1 MPTPKK
7 SPAKKKISLS
17 GLAAAFAA
25 AEAWISVHPEAEALL
40 AKLESEGVAWLTAWV
55 RSQTAPPATPAA

>member
-1 MPTPKK
+1 MSAPKK
-7 SPAKKKISLS
+7 VISLA

-25 AEAWISVHPEAEALL
+25 AEAWIAVHPEAEALV

-55 RSQTAPPATPAA
+55 AARTAAPAAPSAPAA